1 MLSTICL
8 FLFLELLDEAEFG
21 EEARNLEYDETT
33 INPASD
39 LGLLVGVR
47 IYIFLALKFYQFSFL

>member
-8 FLFLELLDEAEFG
+8 FLLLELLDEAEFG

-33 INPASD
+33 INPASV
-39 LGLLVGVR
+39 LGLLVGVC